1 MPKKTTSMRGGA
13 QRNRARTQKSFEL
26 VRPTPTVQE
35 KELEA
40 EETVEA
46 AEATETARNN
56 NGAEAVSVTASTAA
70 SATGATTRRRSS
82 RPARP
87 SLPQEPVTTP
97 STEEE
102 TPDTIT
108 APASTESASPKS
120 AAARL
125 AARRTAAQKAQR
137 IGVNL
142 ITAEH
147 YAYVRADL
155 IKIAILALIM
165 FGIIIG
171 LHFVPGIGS

>member
-1 MPKKTTSMRGGA
+1 MPKKTTSTRGGA

-70 SATGATTRRRSS
+70 SATGTTTRRRSS

-102 TPDTIT
+102 TLSIA
-108 APASTESASPKS
+108 APTPSESASPKS

-155 IKIAILALIM
+155 VKIAILAIIM